1 MRLRSTN
8 GLGNYSAFLRAL
20 VILYI
25 VLIGGLIAL
34 RILFNHHSNA
44 LKKSFALVTETRTI
58 IEGIDSM
65 YLLSK
70 NLVWESR
77 NFTLTKDSNTYYIH
91 NSIRDSLQK
100 KADRLWALIKGDTGL
115 VANAKSFHQ
124 QIIQLVL
131 LTSNS
136 LHPAK
141 TSVNI
146 LREPDGKQSLALNN
160 AITQKLQLIKAQ
172 QTRLLTA
179 RRASFLKTV
188 EITGRIFVL
197 SNILM
202 LIILLGSFLLIFYHF
217 RRRQKTERKLFES
230 ENRFRTLINSTKDLA
245 IFMVDKDGIIL
256 SWYEGGHNI
265 EGYTAEEIIGKHI
278 SIFYLPEAVAEG
290 APERNL
296 QLAAEQGTLEI
307 QDWRVRKD
315 GSAFWADVLITAIY
329 DDNGNVKGFTKVI
342 RDFSLQ
348 KKAEDESRKAL
359 QKEKELN
366 EIKSNFVSM
375 ASHEFRTPLSTILS
389 SVSLMEF
396 YKTTETQDKRD
407 KHITRINSAVNE
419 MVAILE
425 EFLSLEKIEEGKA
438 PVKNEIFNLRQLA
451 EHIRLK
457 FSTDLKT
464 GQFIAYVHE
473 GCEDIYLDKGYLNHI
488 LTNLLSNAIKYSAQ
502 DSFIYF
508 STLVEGST
516 ITLNV
521 KDNGIGISDE
531 DQKHLFER
539 FFRAS
544 NTGSIK
550 GTGLGLHIV
559 KRYVELLGGTIYVKS
574 AINEGTEFTVIF
586 QATNPTILTR

>member
-1 MRLRSTN
+1 MSLPSTN
-8 GLGNYSAFLRAL
+8 GLNNYSAFFRAL
-20 VILYI
+20 VIFYI
-25 VLIGGLIAL
+25 VLMGGLIAL
-34 RILFNHHSNA
+34 RILFSHHSNA
-44 LKKSFALVTETRTI
+44 LNRDFALVTETRTI

-77 NFTLTKDSNTYYIH
+77 NYPLTEDSNAYHLNI
-91 NSIRDSLQK
+91 SVRDSLQE
-100 KADRLWALIKGDTGL
+100 KANRLWNLVKGDSGL
-115 VANAKSFHQ
+115 NVNARSLHQ
-124 QIIQLVL
+124 QIIQFVT
-131 LTSNS
+131 LTGNS
-136 LHPAK
+136 LQPAK
-141 TSVNI
+141 ISANI
-146 LREPDGKQSLALNN
+146 LSKTKGEQALALNY
-160 AITQKLQLIKAQ
+160 AITQNLQLIKAH
-172 QTRLLTA
+172 QTRLLVE

-188 EITGRIFVL
+188 DITGRIFVL

-202 LIILLGSFLLIFYHF
+202 LIILLGSFLFIFYHF
-217 RRRQKTERKLFES
+217 RRRQKTERKLYES
-230 ENRFRTLINSTKDLA
+230 ENRFRTLINSTKDLS

-256 SWYEGGHNI
+256 NWYEGAHKMK
-265 EGYTAEEIIGKHI
+265 GYTTDEIIGKHI
-278 SIFYLPEAVAEG
+278 SIFYLPEAVEEG
-290 APERNL
+290 EPERNL
-296 QLAAEQGTLEI
+296 QVASERGSLEI
-307 QDWRVRKD
+307 QGWRVRKD
-315 GSAFWADVLITAIY
+315 GTAFWADILITAVR
-329 DDNGNVKGFTKVI
+329 DKNGALLGFTKVT

-407 KHITRINSAVNE
+407 KHINRINSAVNE

-425 EFLSLEKIEEGKA
+425 EFLSLEKIQEGKA
-438 PVKNEIFNLRQLA
+438 LVKNEIFNLRQLA
-451 EHIRLK
+451 ENIRLK

-464 GQFIAYVHE
+464 GQVIAYVHE

-488 LTNLLSNAIKYSAQ
+488 LTNLLSNAIKYSPQ

-539 FFRAS
+539 FFRA
-544 NTGSIK
+544 
-550 GTGLGLHIV
+550 V
-559 KRYVELLGGTIYVKS
+559 KYR
-574 AINEGTEFTVIF
+574 
-586 QATNPTILTR
+586 QH